1 MKLVRFLYQNRAR
14 YGALADD
21 HVQLLDGDPF
31 SDFQLSGVSMNKD
44 KVPLL
49 PPAAPS
55 KVVAIGLNYRDHA
68 RELGMEV
75 PREPVLFLKP
85 PSALIG
91 PGSVIVCPAS
101 SRQIDFEAELAVVIK
116 KTAAHVSEGEAAD
129 YILGYTCAND
139 VTARDLQKIDGQWS
153 RAKGFDT
160 FCPLG
165 PHIET
170 DLDPA
175 DLKIRLKLNGG
186 IKQDSST
193 GQMVHNVFQ
202 LVSFVSGVMTL
213 LPGDVILTGTPPGV
227 GQIAAGDS
235 VEVVIEGIGR
245 LQNSVI

>member
-14 YGALADD
+14 YGALTDD

-31 SDFQLSGVSMNKD
+31 TDFQVSGVSMHKD

-49 PPAAPS
+49 PPADPS
-55 KVVAIGLNYRDHA
+55 KVIAIGLNYRDHA
-68 RELGMEV
+68 DELGMDV

-91 PGSVIVCPAS
+91 PGSAIFCPAAS
-101 SRQIDFEAELAVVIK
+101 EQVDYEAELAVVIK
-116 KTAAHVSEGEAAD
+116 KTAAHVSEERARD
-129 YILGYTCAND
+129 HILGYTCAND

-165 PHIET
+165 PHVET

-175 DLKIRLKLNGG
+175 DLSISLRLNGQ

-193 GQMVHNVFQ
+193 GRMVHSVAR
-202 LVSFVSGVMTL
+202 LIAFVSGVMTL
-213 LPGDVILTGTPPGV
+213 YPGDVILTGTPPGV
-227 GQIAAGDS
+227 GQMTAGDL
-235 VEVVIEGIGR
+235 VEVVIEGIGG
-245 LQNSVI
+245 LQNSVT